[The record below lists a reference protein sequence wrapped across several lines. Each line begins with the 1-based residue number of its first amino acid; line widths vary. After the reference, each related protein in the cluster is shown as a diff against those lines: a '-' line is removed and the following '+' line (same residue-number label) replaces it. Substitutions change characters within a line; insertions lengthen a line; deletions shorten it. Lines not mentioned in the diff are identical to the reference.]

1 MNFFSFSFIVAP
13 FINNEDVFVC
23 HLYNTHADRDAIM
36 YCTTNHEYITVDVYF
51 QGKFVYI

>member
-1 MNFFSFSFIVAP
+1 MIFFSFIVAP